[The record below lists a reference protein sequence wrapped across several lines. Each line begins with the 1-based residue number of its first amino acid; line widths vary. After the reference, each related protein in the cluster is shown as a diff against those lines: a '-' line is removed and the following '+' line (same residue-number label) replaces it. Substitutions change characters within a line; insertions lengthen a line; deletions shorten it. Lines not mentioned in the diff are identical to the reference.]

1 MYEDVG
7 LFIDGRWSAG
17 SSGRVAD
24 VLDPGNG
31 QRLGSVAYA
40 EADDL
45 DRALD
50 SAQTGF
56 RLWRETSPLERQRVM
71 FRAAAI
77 MRGRQNILAEAITL
91 EQGKPLAEARGEAA
105 KAAEILEYFAGEA
118 TRLFGR
124 IIPSR
129 SGDTTQQ
136 VTREPVGP
144 VAAFTPWNF
153 PLNQVIRKVGPAL
166 ATGCS
171 IVVKASEETP
181 ATAALLVRAFHD
193 AGLPAGVLNL
203 VFGDPEF
210 ISQHLIAS
218 PVIKKV
224 SFTGSTVVGKKLAAL
239 AGAHMKRVTMELG
252 GHAPALIFNDAD
264 VERAA
269 KILASNK
276 YRNSGQSCIS
286 PTRILVEG
294 GVYERFVS
302 AFVREA
308 GAIELGHGMDP
319 ATLMGPVIT
328 ERRLRTLEALLSD
341 AKVHGARVACG
352 GQRLDRP
359 GHFLQPTVLTDV
371 PIDARILN
379 EEPFG
384 PVAVIT
390 PFTSVEDAVSEA
402 NRLPYGLAA
411 YVFTTSLNTG
421 QFLGSAIEAGMVS
434 VNSHGLG
441 HPETP
446 FGGVKDSGYGSEG
459 GLEALDNYLNFKF
472 VSLAR
477 G

>member
-1 MYEDVG
+1 
-7 LFIDGRWSAG
+7 
-17 SSGRVAD
+17 
-24 VLDPGNG
+24 
-31 QRLGSVAYA
+31 
-40 EADDL
+40 
-45 DRALD
+45 
-50 SAQTGF
+50 
-56 RLWRETSPLERQRVM
+56 
-71 FRAAAI
+71 
-77 MRGRQNILAEAITL
+77 
-91 EQGKPLAEARGEAA
+91 
-105 KAAEILEYFAGEA
+105 
-118 TRLFGR
+118 
-124 IIPSR
+124 
-129 SGDTTQQ
+129 
-136 VTREPVGP
+136 
-144 VAAFTPWNF
+144 TPWNF

-286 PTRILVEG
+286 PTRILVEA

-352 GQRLDRP
+352 GQRLERP
-359 GHFLQPTVLTDV
+359 GHYLQPTVLTDV

-390 PFTSVEDAVSEA
+390 PFTSVDDAVSEA

-411 YVFTTSLNTG
+411 YAFTTSLNTG

>member
-7 LFIDGRWSAG
+7 LFIDGHWSAG
-17 SSGRVAD
+17 SSEKAGD
-24 VLDPGNG
+24 VFDPGNG
-31 QRLGSVAYA
+31 QRLGSVAHAQA
-40 EADDL
+40 EDL
-45 DRALD
+45 DRALN

-56 RLWRETSPLERQRVM
+56 LLWRQTSPLERQKVM

-77 MRGRQNILAEAITL
+77 LRERQDILAEAITL

-105 KAAEILEYFAGEA
+105 KAAEILDYFAGEA

-124 IIPSR
+124 VIPSR

-171 IVVKASEETP
+171 IIVKASEETP

-193 AGLPAGVLNL
+193 AGLPRGVLNL

-210 ISQHLIAS
+210 ISHHLIAS

-264 VERAA
+264 IERAA
-269 KILASNK
+269 KILASSK

-286 PTRILVEG
+286 PTRMLVEA
-294 GVYERFVS
+294 GVYKRFVS

-319 ATLMGPVIT
+319 ATMMGPVIT

-341 AKVHGARVACG
+341 AKAHGAQVACG
-352 GQRLDRP
+352 GQRLERP

-371 PIDARILN
+371 PINARVLN

-421 QFLGSAIEAGMVS
+421 QFLSSTIEAGMVS